1 MTQGR
6 SFAWRAAAAAAVVL
20 GCAVPQPSWAQ
31 PAPKQPDCSA
41 ADYRQFDFK
50 LGDFDVVVAEG
61 TPGTAAGT
69 PAGKATVES
78 ILSGCMLVEH
88 WRGASGRDGRAHYYF
103 ERATNRWHMLVVFD
117 DGEVLQLP
125 GRWTGK
131 AMVFTG
137 RGRFE
142 AFQGTQRMT
151 WSPLPQGGV
160 RQFWEISPDN
170 GATWKTD
177 FVATYRRRP

>member
-1 MTQGR
+1 MAEGCP
-6 SFAWRAAAAAAVVL
+6 FAWRAAVVVF
-20 GCAVPQPSWAQ
+20 GCQALQPSSAQ
-31 PAPKQPDCSA
+31 RPPQQPDCTA
-41 ADYRQFDFK
+41 AEYRQLDFR
-50 LGDFDVVVAEG
+50 LGDFEVVVAEG
-61 TPGTAAGT
+61 TPGMAPGT

-88 WRGASGRDGRAHYYF
+88 WHSASGQRGRGHYYF
-103 ERATNRWHMLVVFD
+103 ERATKRWHMLIVLD
-117 DGEVLQLP
+117 DGELLQLP

-142 AFQGTQRMT
+142 AFQGLQRMT

-170 GATWKTD
+170 GVTWKTD
-177 FVATYRRRP
+177 FVAVYHRRP